1 MANIDVFVTDAAG
14 THKQEVSLPSD
25 APLNRVVAA
34 LVDRMGL
41 PLQAPD
47 GMPMSYKFHH
57 LQTSRQL
64 RDDATIDNSG
74 VAAGD
79 TLRLV
84 PQITAG

>member
-1 MANIDVFVTDAAG
+1 MPNIDVIVTDAAG
-14 THKQEVSLPSD
+14 THRQEVSLPDD
-25 APLNRVVAA
+25 APLNRIVAA
-34 LVDRMGL
+34 LVDRLKL

-64 RDDATIDNSG
+64 RDDATMSSSNVS
-74 VAAGD
+74 AGD

>member
-1 MANIDVFVTDAAG
+1 MADLDVFVTDAAG
-14 THKQEVSLPSD
+14 THRQEVTLPDD
-25 APLNRVVAA
+25 APLNRIVAA

-57 LQTSRQL
+57 MQTSRQL
-64 RDDATIDNSG
+64 RDDMTMAEAG
-74 VAAGD
+74 VAPGD